1 MSQSPFSRLKKYY
14 PAYRRSIFSGLVF
27 VVLTSALYPTVPLI
41 IKYAVDALDD
51 GGHHPFPFDLLIR
64 LAGAAGSLPRILAV
78 YAAAIVAVTL
88 LQGVFRFLMRYT
100 ITGASR
106 RFERDLRN
114 EIFAHLQR
122 LPSSWYQTEKIG
134 DLMARMTNDLNAV
147 RMLVGPGCMYLIS
160 TLVTFVIAVS
170 FMITVSPQ
178 LTLYTFVPLVLIAV
192 ATRLLSREIHR
203 RSERVQRH
211 FSMVSERVQEN
222 LSGIRVVK
230 SYCREASEIARFSGL
245 IQRNMEVN
253 LSLARIQSLFMPVLF
268 SLVIGSHLVVLWD
281 GGRRILAGSLG
292 YGDFIAFNVILGI
305 LVWPMV
311 SLGWVVSLYQ
321 QGKASMSRINEIL
334 ESEPQQSGSQGLDL
348 PRDRR
353 LRGEIEFRDL
363 NFAYNGTPV
372 LRGIDLRIPA
382 GSTLAVVGPVGSGKS
397 TLANL
402 IPRLFEAE
410 KGTLLLDGR
419 PVDQYPLAALRA
431 AVGHVPQDS
440 FLFSDTIEANIAFG
454 APESSV
460 EAIRR
465 AAEVSQISTDVDGFP
480 EGYQTMVG
488 ERGVMLSGGQ
498 KQRVAVARAVLL
510 DPVVLILDDALS
522 AVDTYTEEQIL
533 QQLRGFMK
541 GRTTLII
548 AQRLSTIKDADR
560 IVVLVDG
567 GIEESGSHDEL
578 MARGGVYA
586 EMYRLQLLQAEI
598 EHSD

>member
-1 MSQSPFSRLKKYY
+1 MSQSPFARLKKYY

-122 LPSSWYQTEKIG
+122 LPLSWYQTEKTG

-147 RMLVGPGCMYLIS
+147 RMLVGPGCMYLTS

-192 ATRLLSREIHR
+192 ATRILSREIHR

-348 PRDRR
+348 PRDGR
-353 LRGEIEFRDL
+353 LRGEIEFHGL

-372 LRGIDLRIPA
+372 LRGIDLQIPA

-402 IPRLFEAE
+402 IPRLFEADQ
-410 KGTLLLDGR
+410 GTLLLDGR
-419 PVDQYPLAALRA
+419 PVDQYPLATLRA

-510 DPVVLILDDALS
+510 DPAVLILDDALS

-533 QQLRGFMK
+533 QQLRRFMK

>member
-1 MSQSPFSRLKKYY
+1 MSRSPFARLKKFY
-14 PAYRRSIFSGLVF
+14 PSYRRSIFAGLVC

-41 IKYAVDALDD
+41 IKHAVDTLDQRAA
-51 GGHHPFPFDLLIR
+51 HPFPFDLAIR
-64 LAGAAGSLPRILAV
+64 LAGAEGSLGRVLLV
-78 YAAAIVAVTL
+78 YAAAIVAVTV
-88 LQGVFRFLMRYT
+88 LQGLFRFLMRYI

-122 LPSSWYQTEKIG
+122 LPAAWYQSAKTG
-134 DLMARMTNDLNAV
+134 DLMARMTNDINAV
-147 RMLVGPGCMYLIS
+147 RMFVGPGFMYLSS
-160 TLVTFVIAVS
+160 TVVTFVIAVS
-170 FMITVSPQ
+170 FMLTVSPP
-178 LTLYTFVPLVLIAV
+178 LTFYTFIPLLLIAV
-192 ATRLLSREIHR
+192 ATRMISREIHR

-230 SYCREASEIARFSGL
+230 SYCREASEIHRFSDL
-245 IQRNMEVN
+245 LQRNMAVN
-253 LSLARIQSLFMPVLF
+253 LSLARIQSLFMPMLF
-268 SLVIGSHLVVLWD
+268 SLVVGSHLVVLWD

-311 SLGWVVSLYQ
+311 SLGWVVSLHQ
-321 QGKASMSRINEIL
+321 QGKASMERINEIL
-334 ESEPQQSGSQGLDL
+334 ESDPQE
-348 PRDRR
+348 RDGDGEAAGAGRP
-353 LRGEIEFRDL
+353 RGEIEFRGLD
-363 NFAYNGTPV
+363 FAYNGTPV
-372 LRGIDLRIPA
+372 LRGIDLRIAA
-382 GSTLAVVGPVGSGKS
+382 GSTVAVVGPVGSGKS

-402 IPRLFEAE
+402 IPRLFEAPP
-410 KGTLLLDGR
+410 GSLLLDGR
-419 PVDQYPLAALRA
+419 PVGEYPLAALRG

-440 FLFSDTIEANIAFG
+440 FLFSDSIRENIAFG
-454 APESSV
+454 APDSSF
-460 EAIRR
+460 EAVQR
-465 AAEVSQISTDVDGFP
+465 AAEISRISVDVEGFP
-480 EGYQTMVG
+480 EGFETLVG

-498 KQRVAVARAVLL
+498 KQRVAIARAVLL
-510 DPVVLILDDALS
+510 DPSILILDDALS

-533 QQLRGFMK
+533 EELRAFMK

-567 GIEESGSHDEL
+567 TVEESGSHDEL
-578 MARGGVYA
+578 MALDGVYA

-598 EHSD
+598 DHTD

>member
-1 MSQSPFSRLKKYY
+1 MSRSPFARLKSYY
-14 PAYRRSIFSGLVF
+14 PAYRRSILRGLVF

-41 IKYAVDALDD
+41 IKYAVDSLED
-51 GGHHPFPFDLLIR
+51 GGNHPFPFDLFIR
-64 LAGAAGSLPRILAV
+64 LAGAAGSLPRTLAI

-88 LQGVFRFLMRYT
+88 VQGVFRFLMRYT

-114 EIFAHLQR
+114 EIFAHLQL
-122 LPSSWYQTEKIG
+122 LPSPWYQTAKTG
-134 DLMARMTNDLNAV
+134 DLMARMTNDINAV
-147 RMLVGPGCMYLIS
+147 RMLMGPGYMYLTS
-160 TLVTFVIAVS
+160 TLITFVIAVS

-192 ATRLLSREIHR
+192 ATRMLSREIHR

-230 SYCREASEIARFSGL
+230 SYCRESSEIDRFSDL
-245 IQRNMEVN
+245 IDRNMEVN
-253 LSLARIQSLFMPVLF
+253 LSLARIQSLFMPMLF

-321 QGKASMSRINEIL
+321 QGKASMTRINHIL
-334 ESEPQQSGSQGLDL
+334 ESEPQRSEGAGPGL
-348 PRDRR
+348 PRGRR
-353 LRGEIEFRDL
+353 LQGEVEFRGL
-363 NFAYNGTPV
+363 SFAYNGTEV
-372 LRGIDLRIPA
+372 LRDIDLRIPA

-402 IPRLFEAE
+402 IPRLFEAPP
-410 KGTLLLDGR
+410 GTLLLDGR
-419 PVDQYPLAALRA
+419 PVGEYPLSVLRG

-440 FLFSDTIEANIAFG
+440 FLFSDSIEANIAFG
-454 APESSV
+454 APDSDFAAV
-460 EAIRR
+460 QR
-465 AAEVSQISTDVDGFP
+465 AAEISQISADVEGFP
-480 EGYQTMVG
+480 EGYDTLVG

-510 DPVVLILDDALS
+510 VPSILILDDALS

-567 GIEESGSHDEL
+567 GIEESGSHEQL
-578 MARGGVYA
+578 MDLGGVYA

-598 EHSD
+598 DHSD